1 MDTLHNKMKHSLSG
15 AETCA
20 FNKMCRLC
28 LRVENHLISIFTDKE
43 NSKCLVSRI
52 RDCCPITVSN
62 LNTLY
67 YDF

>member
-1 MDTLHNKMKHSLSG
+1 MDILPNKMKHSLSG

-20 FNKMCRLC
+20 LNKTCRLC
-28 LRVENHLISIFTDKE
+28 LRVENHLISIFTEEEK
-43 NSKCLVSRI
+43 SKCLLSRI

-62 LNTLY
+62 LDTLY